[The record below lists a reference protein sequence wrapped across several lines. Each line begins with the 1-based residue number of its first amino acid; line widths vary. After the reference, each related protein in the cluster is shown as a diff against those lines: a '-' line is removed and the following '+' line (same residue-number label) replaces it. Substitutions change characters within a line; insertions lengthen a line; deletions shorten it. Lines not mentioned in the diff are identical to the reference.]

1 MKIIR
6 KQSNNNSDPG
16 IFSDLAFLLIIFFI
30 VLATFATRYTL
41 QLDFPASKYS
51 EKKAT
56 IIEISLPGNDFAI
69 YKKETIPLNHLND
82 LFTRENFSPESV
94 VRLQVAANC
103 PYQQAVTFLDNA
115 GNAGITSVNI
125 ELLDNNK

>member
-1 MKIIR
+1 MIVCELFSFLFSGKD
-6 KQSNNNSDPG
+6 S
-16 IFSDLAFLLIIFFI
+16 IF
-30 VLATFATRYTL
+30 V
-41 QLDFPASKYS
+41 PKYS

-82 LFTRENFSPESV
+82 FFTRENFSPESV

>member
-1 MKIIR
+1 MRNTNKM
-6 KQSNNNSDPG
+6 Q
-16 IFSDLAFLLIIFFI
+16 
-30 VLATFATRYTL
+30 
-41 QLDFPASKYS
+41 
-51 EKKAT
+51 KKAT
-56 IIEISLPGNDFAI
+56 NAIIRYLSINQSA
-69 YKKETIPLNHLND
+69 
-82 LFTRENFSPESV
+82 TRTELIEGALLTYGLSKSELENFSPKSV